1 MTTFI
6 PDTPDTVSSTLN
18 GKTETVKTETPTII
32 EFGDATKETAERPQF
47 FDRLPQRWGL
57 IAGLVG
63 ASVALATTVTVVTN
77 VIVRRRSEPARVFG
91 FRPVRRYGARRVKT
105 PRGGSAWVAYLY
117 RTPDLRM
124 RLPIHK

>member
-6 PDTPDTVSSTLN
+6 PDTPDTTSATMN
-18 GKTETVKTETPTII
+18 GKPEGLVREAPTVI
-32 EFGDATKETAERPQF
+32 EFGGETKERTPLL
-47 FDRLPQRWGL
+47 DRLPQRWGL

-77 VIVRRRSEPARVFG
+77 VIVRRRETTSRVFG
-91 FRPVRRYGARRVKT
+91 FRPIRRYGARHVKT
-105 PRGGSAWVAYLY
+105 LRGGSAWVAYLY

>member
-1 MTTFI
+1 M
-6 PDTPDTVSSTLN
+6 
-18 GKTETVKTETPTII
+18 ETPTVI
-32 EFGDATKETAERPQF
+32 EFGRDTKERTSLL
-47 FDRLPQRWGL
+47 DRLPQRWEL

-63 ASVALATTVTVVTN
+63 VSVALATTATVVVN
-77 VIVRRRSEPARVFG
+77 VIARRRAEPVRVFG
-91 FRPVRRYGARRVKT
+91 FRPVRRYGARHVKT

>member
-6 PDTPDTVSSTLN
+6 PNEPDATSAAMN
-18 GKTETVKTETPTII
+18 GKSEAIVTETPTVI
-32 EFGDATKETAERPQF
+32 EFGGDMKERMPLL
-47 FDRLPQRWGL
+47 DRLPQRWGL

-63 ASVALATTVTVVTN
+63 VSVALATTATVVTN
-77 VIVRRRSEPARVFG
+77 VIARRRAQTSQVFG
-91 FRPVRRYGARRVKT
+91 FRPVRRYGARHVKT

>member
-6 PDTPDTVSSTLN
+6 PDTPDTVSPTMN
-18 GKTETVKTETPTII
+18 GTPETVKKETPTII
-32 EFGDATKETAERPQF
+32 EFGDATEERTPLL
-47 FDRLPQRWGL
+47 DRLPQRWGL

-63 ASVALATTVTVVTN
+63 ASIALATTVTVVTN
-77 VIVRRRSEPARVFG
+77 VIVRRRAETSRVFG
-91 FRPVRRYGARRVKT
+91 FRPVRRYGMRRVKT
-105 PRGGSAWVAYLY
+105 PRGGAAWVAYLY

>member
-1 MTTFI
+1 MTTLI
-6 PDTPDTVSSTLN
+6 PNEPDTTSAAMN
-18 GKTETVKTETPTII
+18 GKSESIVTETPTVI
-32 EFGDATKETAERPQF
+32 EFGGEMTERMPLLE
-47 FDRLPQRWGL
+47 RLPQRWGL

-63 ASVALATTVTVVTN
+63 VSVALATTATVVTN
-77 VIVRRRSEPARVFG
+77 VIARRRAQTSQVFG
-91 FRPVRRYGARRVKT
+91 LRPVRRYGARHMKT

>member
-6 PDTPDTVSSTLN
+6 PDISDTASSTLN
-18 GKTETVKTETPTII
+18 GKSETMTTETPTVI
-32 EFGDATKETAERPQF
+32 EFGEDTKERTPLME
-47 FDRLPQRWGL
+47 RLPQRWAL

-77 VIVRRRSEPARVFG
+77 AIVRRRTATSRVFG
-91 FRPVRRYGARRVKT
+91 FRPVRRYGMRRVKT

-124 RLPIHK
+124 RLPVRP

>member
-6 PDTPDTVSSTLN
+6 PDTPDTASSMMN
-18 GKTETVKTETPTII
+18 GKPETLIAETPTII
-32 EFGDATKETAERPQF
+32 EFGDATKERTALME
-47 FDRLPQRWGL
+47 RLPQRWGL

-63 ASVALATTVTVVTN
+63 ASIAVATTVTVVTN
-77 VIVRRRSEPARVFG
+77 VIVRRRAETSRVFG
-91 FRPVRRYGARRVKT
+91 FRPVRRYGMRRVKT
-105 PRGGSAWVAYLY
+105 PRGGAAWVAYLY

>member
-6 PDTPDTVSSTLN
+6 PNEPDATSAAMN
-18 GKTETVKTETPTII
+18 GKSETIVTETPTVI
-32 EFGDATKETAERPQF
+32 EFGGEMKERMSLL
-47 FDRLPQRWGL
+47 DRLPQRWGL
-57 IAGLVG
+57 IAGLGGV
-63 ASVALATTVTVVTN
+63 SVALATTVTVVTN
-77 VIVRRRSEPARVFG
+77 VIARRRAEASRVFG
-91 FRPVRRYGARRVKT
+91 FRPVRRYGARHVKT

>member
-6 PDTPDTVSSTLN
+6 PDTPDPTSTTMN
-18 GKTETVKTETPTII
+18 GKPENLVIETPTVI
-32 EFGDATKETAERPQF
+32 EFGGDTKERTPLL
-47 FDRLPQRWGL
+47 DRLPQRWGL

-63 ASVALATTVTVVTN
+63 ASVALATTATVVAN
-77 VIVRRRSEPARVFG
+77 VIARRREEPVRVFG
-91 FRPVRRYGARRVKT
+91 FQPVRRYGARHVGT

>member
-6 PDTPDTVSSTLN
+6 PNEPDATSAAMN
-18 GKTETVKTETPTII
+18 GKSQTIVTETPTVI
-32 EFGDATKETAERPQF
+32 EFGGETKKPTPLLE
-47 FDRLPQRWGL
+47 RLPQRWGL

-63 ASVALATTVTVVTN
+63 VSVALATTATVVTN
-77 VIVRRRSEPARVFG
+77 VIARRAEPTRVIG
-91 FRPVRRYGARRVKT
+91 FRPVRRYGARHVKT
-105 PRGGSAWVAYLY
+105 PRGGAAWVAYLY

>member
-6 PDTPDTVSSTLN
+6 PDTPDTAPSAMN
-18 GKTETVKTETPTII
+18 GKPETIVTETPTII
-32 EFGDATKETAERPQF
+32 EFDEAKEQAPR
-47 FDRLPQRWGL
+47 RWGL

-63 ASVALATTVTVVTN
+63 VSVALATAVTVVTN
-77 VIVRRRSEPARVFG
+77 VIVRRRTEPARVFG
-91 FRPVRRYGARRVKT
+91 FRPVRRYGARHVKT

-124 RLPIHK
+124 RVPVRK

>member
-6 PDTPDTVSSTLN
+6 PDIPDPTAAPMN
-18 GKTETVKTETPTII
+18 GKPEIVMETPTVI
-32 EFGDATKETAERPQF
+32 EFGGETKERTPLL
-47 FDRLPQRWGL
+47 DRLSQRWEL

-63 ASVALATTVTVVTN
+63 VSVALATTATVLVN
-77 VIVRRRSEPARVFG
+77 VIARRRAEPVRVFG
-91 FRPVRRYGARRVKT
+91 LRPVRRYGARHVKT